1 MDCQSSSLLPRVP
14 TQASTAWY
22 ECGQVTGP
30 GDFSY
35 PLSLSSILS
44 LQLCQS
50 SPGAQSSCSSE
61 PSPLGS
67 APNND
72 SGVEMPGTGPGSL
85 GDLTAL
91 EDTSPGADTSALA
104 APATGGL
111 QLRKH
116 MTTMH
121 RFEQLKR
128 EKLKSLKDSCSWA
141 GPAPHTRNTK
151 LPPLPANGE

>member
-1 MDCQSSSLLPRVP
+1 M
-14 TQASTAWY
+14 
-22 ECGQVTGP
+22 
-30 GDFSY
+30 
-35 PLSLSSILS
+35 S

-91 EDTSPGADTSALA
+91 DDPSPGADTSALA
-104 APATGGL
+104 APSTGGL

-116 MTTMH
+116 MTTVH

-151 LPPLPANGE
+151 LPPLPANGECGPGLNSTGAREPGAVYSRHLAV